1 MNIKKEIT
9 SGLRCKT
16 YIVEENKNTFVYQ
29 EYKDNAYYQAQK
41 KYNILRKIQEN
52 NYASCIP
59 KCYKYFNLEN
69 KSVLYTELKK
79 GESLNKIRSE
89 KENFSLSKI
98 AKELSETLY
107 KIHSIKD
114 SKCFGW
120 ITDNG
125 CIGPNTLLEYVED
138 EIERVQPVL
147 ERKLSVEDFNY
158 IKEKEE
164 LVKEYVKCIGNVR
177 PQLIWY
183 DLNPENILI
192 HDDKLSGV
200 VDPGGAKYAIKEMDL
215 AFIKMEICKNDN
227 DFQAILSEYGKL
239 EKNVDEKL
247 IDMMGILVELDDIML
262 RLEENIVIPIPYCS
276 NFDKI
281 IRKYDKFHK

>member
-1 MNIKKEIT
+1 MNIKREIT

-16 YIVEENKNTFVYQ
+16 YIVEEDKNIFIYQ
-29 EYKDNAYYQAQK
+29 EYKDNAYYQAKK
-41 KYNILRKIQEN
+41 KYDILRKLQEN
-52 NYASCIP
+52 NYDRFIP

-79 GESLNKIRSE
+79 GESLNKIRND
-89 KENFSLSKI
+89 KGNFPLSKI

-107 KIHSIKD
+107 KIHSVKD

-125 CIGPNTLLEYVED
+125 CIGLNTLLEFVEN

-147 ERKLSVEDFNY
+147 ERKLSAEDLNY

-164 LVKEYVKCIGNVR
+164 SVKEYVKSLKNIK

-192 HDDKLSGV
+192 DDDKLSGV
-200 VDPGGAKYAIKEMDL
+200 VDPGGAKYAIKELDL
-215 AFIKMEICKNDN
+215 AFIKMEICNDDN
-227 DFQAILSEYGKL
+227 DFQAILSEYKKL
-239 EKNVDEKL
+239 EKNVDERL

-262 RLEENIVIPIPYCS
+262 RLEENIFIPIPYCS
-276 NFDKI
+276 NFKNI
-281 IRKYDKFHK
+281 ISKYNN

>member
-1 MNIKKEIT
+1 MNIKREIT

-16 YIVEENKNTFVYQ
+16 YIVEEDKNIFIYQ
-29 EYKDNAYYQAQK
+29 EYKDNAYYQAKK
-41 KYNILRKIQEN
+41 KYNILRKLQEN
-52 NYASCIP
+52 NYARFIP

-79 GESLNKIRSE
+79 GESLKKIRND
-89 KENFSLSKI
+89 KGNFPLSKI

-107 KIHSIKD
+107 KIHSVKD

-125 CIGPNTLLEYVED
+125 CIGLNTLLEFVEN

-147 ERKLSVEDFNY
+147 ERKLSAEDLNY

-164 LVKEYVKCIGNVR
+164 SVKEYAKSLKNIKT
-177 PQLIWY
+177 QLIWY

-192 HDDKLSGV
+192 DDDKLSGV
-200 VDPGGAKYAIKEMDL
+200 VDPGGAKYAIKELDL
-215 AFIKMEICKNDN
+215 AFIKMEICNDDN
-227 DFQAILSEYGKL
+227 DFQAILSEYKKL
-239 EKNVDEKL
+239 EKNVDERL

-262 RLEENIVIPIPYCS
+262 RLEENIFIPIPYCS
-276 NFDKI
+276 NFKNI
-281 IRKYDKFHK
+281 ISKYNN